1 MPNPTSLPRWL
12 QRTTSAQYNAIDFTL
27 MLALSLKF
35 HGTAAAIRQLA
46 KDVRFKVCMEHQ
58 PKVKALARMESDHAV
73 LQCAVNIVQRV
84 TDALDIHPG
93 VPVLAALGRVVEPPK
108 CHYQPMELVAMD
120 GVWTWQ
126 CGHCHRA
133 EAVPERVPA

>member
-1 MPNPTSLPRWL
+1 MPNPITLPRWL
-12 QRTTSAQYNAIDFTL
+12 QRTTSAQYNAIDLTL

-35 HGTAAAIRQLA
+35 HGTADAIRQLA
-46 KDVRFKVCMEHQ
+46 RDVRFTVCMEHQ
-58 PKVKALARMESDHAV
+58 PKVKALARMESDQAV

-108 CHYQPMELVAMD
+108 GKGWNRE
-120 GVWTWQ
+120 
-126 CGHCHRA
+126 
-133 EAVPERVPA
+133 